1 MKLLFYKGEGT
12 LLDKFIRVV
21 TNSKYSHIELSMDSM
36 NDKHRC
42 WSSSNRDKGIRT
54 TVIDTTSGHWD
65 IIDIG
70 PYGYRAVES
79 WFEEHEGL
87 SYDYIG
93 LLGTVIPLNIFS
105 RKDKWFCSECIAQVL
120 DIDNPWNQTPESI
133 YQHFK

>member
-21 TNSKYSHIELSMDSM
+21 TKSKYSHIELSMDSM

-120 DIDNPWNQTPESI
+120 DIDNSWNQTPESI